1 MKKWMILA
9 GVIVGIFI
17 VGYLALSYYSVRFV
31 QGRLEKVIGPGFA
44 IAEIKVRPTYLSAK
58 GIRYEDSR
66 LKKGVLIEEMRIYP
80 GFSSLFS
87 RTLRIREWTI
97 VNPSFSFY
105 RSRVGEVVG
114 PWLFPG
120 KEKQRP
126 EASSRK
132 KEGKG
137 EPVEIRIDRLRI
149 LKARV
154 DFEDEKAG
162 EPPAMIGLRRLD
174 LDLREIRYP
183 MISAHS
189 PVEIKGAVEGNPK
202 EGEIQVKGWIDLVTM
217 DMEISFK
224 AHGIAVRL
232 FEPYYRKR
240 VSAEIESGYSNIES
254 KISVVK
260 REVDAPGRLELVDL
274 LIKQGGGEG
283 GGTVLW
289 IPANTLVSLLKQKG
303 NRVNVK
309 FRVKGS
315 LDDPRF
321 SIQEAFLTR
330 VAVSL
335 AVALGIPIKVVGETA
350 IEGTGKGVEELVKGL
365 QSIEE
370 LFRKKK
376 EKQP

>member
-1 MKKWMILA
+1 
-9 GVIVGIFI
+9 
-17 VGYLALSYYSVRFV
+17 
-31 QGRLEKVIGPGFA
+31 
-44 IAEIKVRPTYLSAK
+44 
-58 GIRYEDSR
+58 
-66 LKKGVLIEEMRIYP
+66 LIEEMRIYP

-120 KEKQRP
+120 KEKRRP
-126 EASSRK
+126 EASSSK

-183 MISAHS
+183 MISARS
-189 PVEIKGAVEGNPK
+189 PVEIKGAVEGDPK
-202 EGEIQVKGWIDLVTM
+202 EGEIQAKGWVDLETM
-217 DMEISFK
+217 DMEISFR
-224 AHGIAVRL
+224 AHGIAVKL
-232 FEPYYRKR
+232 FEPYYRKK
-240 VSAEIESGYSNIES
+240 VSAEIESGYSNMES

-260 REVDAPGRLELVDL
+260 REVDAPGNLELVDL
-274 LIKQGGGEG
+274 LIKEG

-303 NRVNVK
+303 NRVSVK

-350 IEGTGKGVEELVKGL
+350 IEGTGKGVEELVRGL
-365 QSIEE
+365 QSIEG
-370 LFRKKK
+370 LFKKKK

>member
-1 MKKWMILA
+1 MILIGA
-9 GVIVGIFI
+9 IVGIFI
-17 VGYLALSYYSVRFV
+17 GGYLALSYYSVRFV

-44 IAEIKVRPTYLSAK
+44 VAEIKVKPTYLSAK
-58 GIRYEDSR
+58 GIRCEDSR
-66 LKKGVLIEEMRIYP
+66 LKKGTVLIDEMRIYP

-87 RTLRIREWTI
+87 RTLRIREWRI
-97 VNPSFSFY
+97 VNPSFFFY
-105 RSRVGEVVG
+105 RSRGGEVVG
-114 PWLFPG
+114 PWMVPG
-120 KEKQRP
+120 KKKERP
-126 EASSRK
+126 GASSSE
-132 KEGKG
+132 KERKG

-149 LKARV
+149 LKARI

-162 EPPAMIGLRRLD
+162 EPPAVIGLRRLD

-183 MISAHS
+183 MISARS
-189 PVEIKGAVEGNPK
+189 PVEIKGAVEGDPK
-202 EGEIQVKGWIDLVTM
+202 EGEIQAKGWVDLETM
-217 DMEISFK
+217 DMEISFR
-224 AHGIAVRL
+224 AHGIAVKL
-232 FEPYYRKR
+232 FEPYYRKK
-240 VSAEIESGYSNIES
+240 VSAEIESGYSNMES

-260 REVDAPGRLELVDL
+260 REVDAPGNLELVDL
-274 LIKQGGGEG
+274 LIKEG

-303 NRVNVK
+303 NRVSVK

-350 IEGTGKGVEELVKGL
+350 IEGTGKGVEELVRGL
-365 QSIEE
+365 QSIEG
-370 LFRKKK
+370 LFKKKK